1 MTKLQ
6 MMKRLHREM
15 NKWREAIKFH
25 SLIVHESIFSN
36 ALIIIHA
43 ETGEEMS
50 RAKEHMRYCKEQREF
65 ELDTLPDS
73 QAAPR
78 TSSRRINDRRNCL
91 YLDTDQTHTV
101 WKPKHSKKKETTGFT
116 VMEVIKNRRTLLDRQ
131 QKLLSRVEATRKVL
145 KAQKEELA
153 TLEEDSNSDN
163 EENSEAQQPTQKDGK
178 RWKNAIARV
187 KKDNRTANKK
197 AKRAAKRCIRF
208 HDTVSKYVSDMSTS
222 SPNHGA
228 QLPTG
233 PTEAEGAALYSRKRA
248 APVRAATMSLLQWK
262 SQVFEDQREEN
273 GTPNPIRKEKNR
285 QCSTILNSE
294 IN

>member
-1 MTKLQ
+1 M
-6 MMKRLHREM
+6 
-15 NKWREAIKFH
+15 
-25 SLIVHESIFSN
+25 HESIFSN

-50 RAKEHMRYCKEQREF
+50 RAKEHWKKAMRYCKEQREF

-78 TSSRRINDRRNCL
+78 TSSRRINDRRYGL

-101 WKPKHSKKKETTGFT
+101 WKPKKKETTGFT
-116 VMEVIKNRRTLLDRQ
+116 DVVMEVIKNRRTLLDRQ

-153 TLEEDSNSDN
+153 TLEEESSSDN

-178 RWKNAIARV
+178 KWQNAIARV
-187 KKDNRTANKK
+187 KEDNRTAKKK
-197 AKRAAKRCIRF
+197 AKRAAKRSIRF

-222 SPNHGA
+222 SPNDGA
-228 QLPTG
+228 QLTTG
-233 PTEAEGAALYSRKRA
+233 PTEAGGGALYSRKRA

-262 SQVFEDQREEN
+262 SQVFEDQKERKRHTE
-273 GTPNPIRKEKNR
+273 PNKKRKK
-285 QCSTILNSE
+285 
-294 IN
+294 